1 MKPLIYAE
9 YMRRDRAVPLHV
21 FRHHMR
27 QDWQADGD
35 VIVANLARTMKMGA
49 EPHHMCWWRIPS
61 ITRMDTWEDFFRT
74 PEGRAYAAQSPV
86 AQAIDFYECGLFDI
100 IVEPA
105 IAPGALVLAEFF
117 APGAHTPDALEGIFR
132 ARERA
137 CGAARLSGLLTRLGV
152 MGPPPGGIAV
162 WSFGNYAESEP
173 FLRQQR
179 ESTASIAAAG
189 FYRPLGEDIA

>member
-9 YMRRDRAVPLHV
+9 YMRRDRAMPSHV
-21 FRHHMR
+21 FRHHVR

-61 ITRMDTWEDFFRT
+61 IERMDTWEDFFRT

-86 AQAIDFYECGLFDI
+86 AQAVDFYECGLFDI
-100 IVEPA
+100 LVDPA
-105 IAPGALVLAEFF
+105 IAPGALILAEFF
-117 APGAHTPDALEGIFR
+117 DPGTQKPGALEKIFR
-132 ARERA
+132 AREKSSA
-137 CGAARLSGLLTRLGV
+137 AARLSGLLIRLGM

-162 WSFGNYAESEP
+162 WSFSSYAESEP
-173 FLRQQR
+173 FLRQQL
-179 ESTASIAAAG
+179 ASGVPITAAG